1 MGGELQEVGEV
12 MHLTKS
18 GRFIVRLTQS
28 GGKQPITGEILLDQF
43 GKAVLKVIEV
53 IGPVAAPFASATPLT
68 DRKSKVIGIRVYKG
82 DSSSSKRQDNLRRR
96 QLKRKQ

>member
-28 GGKQPITGEILLDQF
+28 GGKQPITGEILFDQF
-43 GKAVLKVIEV
+43 GKVVLKVIEV